1 MKVKCPRCKTETEYV
16 ESNTFRPFCSER
28 CQLIDLGAWA
38 EGSYTIP
45 VTDPSAIAELLE
57 QNPDVDVEINVA
69 PSNDS
74 SGDPDE
80 NLH

>member
-1 MKVKCPRCKTETEYV
+1 MKVKCPRCKVETEYN
-16 ESNTFRPFCSER
+16 EANSFRPFCSER

-57 QNPDVDVEINVA
+57 QNPEIDIQVNI
-69 PSNDS
+69 STDS
-74 SGDPDE
+74 DSDE